1 MGILNRLSRGFTQ
14 ADKTATRKRA
24 AISAAK
30 QKFTK
35 ETGAKVKS
43 KYNRIRSGTAR
54 KGELRPKEKAIYT
67 TGGYISPDLLR
78 DGTPFFYK
86 PGIKNNT
93 GRSVVEYYT
102 IGGAEEIEFSGKKML
117 GGKVSM
123 KFKAT
128 KLPGRP
134 ENTSFSEFNYFG
146 ALKNPVPVDL
156 IFKKLRS
163 SRAYNDV
170 QDDELE
176 KLVKHLVN
184 PQHAFSF
191 TNNKINLLK
200 NKNLN
205 AKTYNDF
212 GPGNANRFEIVNT
225 QSGVKIPVLKYKSGD
240 KHFTLRNKKR
250 AEIARALN
258 SNAEINYDTLKR
270 HFSEL
275 SPDTLQAI
283 RILLKGSELMKKL
296 LAVANE
302 VETTEEKQEVAEAA
316 QKVASTTNSAAEKIV
331 RAPEAPDEFKAT
343 VVAKAANNA
352 KAASKAVVELVEHPD
367 GDPGAFEKAAKE
379 AEVVENNTS
388 VFLKLLNLANIRN
401 LKNNNVGTVRNTLR
415 GVLAHNSRNKFMKD
429 LEDAQGYDAAKK
441 VYEEFYSKLDDYGRS
456 RLDQGA
462 FYISEETDI
471 GDKFKDSG
479 GTVYPVSNLEH
490 GRTMWEKFR
499 ILRERREKRK
509 ERARRK
515 KQAAKEMK

>member
-1 MGILNRLSRGFTQ
+1 MGILSGLSRGFKKTDQ
-14 ADKTATRKRA
+14 ALTRKSA
-24 AISAAK
+24 TISAAK
-30 QKFTK
+30 QEFAENIGTK
-35 ETGAKVKS
+35 AKS
-43 KYNRIRSGTAR
+43 KYNRIRSGAAK

-86 PGIKNNT
+86 PGTKNNT
-93 GRSVVEYYT
+93 GVSTIEYYT

-128 KLPGRP
+128 KLQGRP

-156 IFKKLRS
+156 ILKKLRS

-200 NKNLN
+200 IKNLN

-212 GPGNANRFEIVNT
+212 GPGNANRFEIVNA

-240 KHFTLRNKKR
+240 KHLTVRNKKR

-275 SPDTLQAI
+275 SPDTLQEI
-283 RILLKGSELMKKL
+283 RVLLKGSELMKKL
-296 LAVANE
+296 LVVANK
-302 VETTEEKQEVAEAA
+302 VETVEEQQEIAEAAQEVAEKTNNSA
-316 QKVASTTNSAAEKIV
+316 QKVVE
-331 RAPEAPDEFKAT
+331 APEVPDGLRTA
-343 VVAKAANNA
+343 VVAEAAKNA
-352 KAASKAVVELVEHPD
+352 VAASQVTAELVEQ
-367 GDPGAFEKAAKE
+367 PGSEKAVAIP
-379 AEVVENNTS
+379 NNNAQ
-388 VFLKLLNLANIRN
+388 LAKLLTKYGL
-401 LKNNNVGTVRNTLR
+401 TV
-415 GVLAHNSRNKFMKD
+415 
-429 LEDAQGYDAAKK
+429 Q
-441 VYEEFYSKLDDYGRS
+441 
-456 RLDQGA
+456 
-462 FYISEETDI
+462 
-471 GDKFKDSG
+471 
-479 GTVYPVSNLEH
+479 NLEKIKSKS
-490 GRTMWEKFR
+490 E
-499 ILRERREKRK
+499 
-509 ERARRK
+509 
-515 KQAAKEMK
+515 